1 MFSKKFEQSGICKFL
16 WAGAALIGIHLT
28 TPFMSILLEHKVTPL
43 KLLEVL
49 PKLYSELI
57 SYEKPLTQFHEC
69 GFPSLDDFFLDPFT
83 KETSCFGIGVCNAFK
98 EFVEFSD
105 KALMNLYLKK
115 NCQELREVLKRQRD
129 NQYGFGY
136 VVDSPQDIRKN
147 MSEEMLKDPDANHTK
162 SIDNFFGNLDRE
174 VRKAGLQG
182 FDKAASDL
190 VIKYSKDLIA
200 TGHVWHKK
208 ENRMAAKEISI
219 KQTNFDQQ
227 QKDLALKGIDSLDAV
242 NLFTANKV
250 IKCISDCQR
259 SHNGPVMDIDALDL
273 IFANLASDKKQLHKL
288 LNLEIRYRKFNL
300 TEVKSTCP
308 LFRQKGLTITEKT
321 KNLKTLIS
329 SQLEF
334 RALADVENL
343 EKSISKA
350 DTDSDIDILSELQ
363 DEEQAT
369 ASQPKVTEKKENVN
383 LDISSN
389 KFVIGMFKDGPCP
402 GEIISVTDK
411 DVTINFLEPASINRE
426 VSLKFWKW
434 PAMIDLH
441 TFQAIYLANQTFFRH
456 CASIQQ

>member
-1 MFSKKFEQSGICKFL
+1 
-16 WAGAALIGIHLT
+16 
-28 TPFMSILLEHKVTPL
+28 
-43 KLLEVL
+43 
-49 PKLYSELI
+49 
-57 SYEKPLTQFHEC
+57 
-69 GFPSLDDFFLDPFT
+69 
-83 KETSCFGIGVCNAFK
+83 
-98 EFVEFSD
+98 
-105 KALMNLYLKK
+105 
-115 NCQELREVLKRQRD
+115 
-129 NQYGFGY
+129 
-136 VVDSPQDIRKN
+136 
-147 MSEEMLKDPDANHTK
+147 
-162 SIDNFFGNLDRE
+162 
-174 VRKAGLQG
+174 
-182 FDKAASDL
+182 
-190 VIKYSKDLIA
+190 
-200 TGHVWHKK
+200 
-208 ENRMAAKEISI
+208 MAAKEISI

-227 QKDLALKGIDSLDAV
+227 QKDLALKGIDSLDTV
-242 NLFTANKV
+242 NLCVANKV
-250 IKCISDCQR
+250 IKYIADCQR
-259 SHNGPVMDIDALDL
+259 SHNGPVMDIDTLDS
-273 IFANLASDKKQLHKL
+273 IFANLASDEKQLHKL
-288 LNLEIRYRKFNL
+288 LNLEIRFRKFIL

-383 LDISSN
+383 LDISPN
-389 KFVIGMFKDGPCP
+389 KFVIAMFKDGPYP

-434 PAMIDLH
+434 PAMIDQH
-441 TFQAIYLANQTFFRH
+441 TVQAIYLANQTFFRH